1 MSKKFPLKIFIHK
14 FVCGLNG
21 ILEERSEVKGKKVDM
36 TMVVVVAA
44 AVVAVAAVVV
54 VHFSGMNYKRHI
66 KMQDGRGV
74 IVKLAKTSTIHDSST
89 KQDRFFNPIQFSIQI
104 QLFFTTQFEAQN
116 TILVT

>member
-1 MSKKFPLKIFIHK
+1 MW
-14 FVCGLNG
+14 LNG

-44 AVVAVAAVVV
+44 AVAAVVV

-89 KQDRFFNPIQFSIQI
+89 KQDRFLNPIQFSIQI
-104 QLFFTTQFEAQN
+104 QLFFTTQFKITE
-116 TILVT
+116 